1 MGVTDWAFNL
11 FAFCTLIGGTF
22 TVVSRDPVH
31 ALMWMVLSFLSA
43 TALFA
48 LLAAK
53 PIAIFLTAIYVCA
66 VTVLFG
72 FVLWLSLLPAE
83 KWQTHMTRYA
93 PMALLLAAILIL
105 EGGVMFGLWWRAPP
119 PPEGTGMMLGLVIYQ
134 QYIYLF
140 QTAGLILLVALIG
153 VIVLILRPSGEKRPS
168 PLVGVARWSVRVWKS
183 APWSV
188 SR

>member
-43 TALFA
+43 TGLFA

-53 PIAIFLTAIYVCA
+53 SIAILLIAVYVCA
-66 VTVLFG
+66 VAALFG
-72 FVLWLSLLPAE
+72 FVLWLSILPAE
-83 KWQTHMTRYA
+83 KWRTHMTRYA
-93 PMALLLAAILIL
+93 PMALLVAAILIL
-105 EGGVMFGLWWRAPP
+105 ECGMMFGMWWGAPP
-119 PPEGTGMMLGLVIYQ
+119 QSAGAEVMLGLVIYQ

-140 QTAGLILLVALIG
+140 QMAGLIVLVALIG
-153 VIVLILRPSGEKRPS
+153 AIVLAWRRTGAKRPS
-168 PLVGVARWSVRVWKS
+168 PLAGVARWSVRVWKS
-183 APWSV
+183 APWSA